1 MGSTTYYIT
10 NSIKTFFFN
19 FVYNFTQNNIIHLFL
34 LQLILLSDLN
44 FKLSKIQLL
53 PPEDEFNFR
62 RSQISHRMNES
73 SSSMRITRGIP
84 LHINFVDNLPSF
96 SMGLTQDFG
105 VDVGS
110 MVKSKQAQHEQT
122 MKELRS
128 KKKYDLT
135 AVQEVIN
142 NAKARGI
149 KIVQGGRKR
158 KAV

>member
-1 MGSTTYYIT
+1 
-10 NSIKTFFFN
+10 
-19 FVYNFTQNNIIHLFL
+19 
-34 LQLILLSDLN
+34 
-44 FKLSKIQLL
+44 
-53 PPEDEFNFR
+53 
-62 RSQISHRMNES
+62 MNES
-73 SSSMRITRGIP
+73 SSSMWITRDIP
-84 LHINFVDNLPSF
+84 LQVNFVENLSSF

-110 MVKSKQAQHEQT
+110 MVKSKQVQHEQT
-122 MKELRS
+122 MEELRS

-158 KAV
+158 KAVNIDSQENAREVDGSEEHHNYEVVA